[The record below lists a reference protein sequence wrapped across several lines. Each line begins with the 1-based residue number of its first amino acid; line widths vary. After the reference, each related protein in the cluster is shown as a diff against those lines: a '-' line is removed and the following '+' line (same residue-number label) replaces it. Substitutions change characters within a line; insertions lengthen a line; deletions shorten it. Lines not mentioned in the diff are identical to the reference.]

1 MKAITQEKYGVMALT
16 EIEPPVCEPGTVLV
30 RVRAASINARDWH
43 MLRGDPYLARLTMMG
58 ARRPRTRIR
67 GTDFAGT
74 VEAVGAGV
82 DRFQPG
88 DEVFGDLGDAHG
100 AFASRVCAPATT
112 IEFKPAGISF
122 AEAAALPLAGSTA
135 LMGLRDVGRVR
146 PGSRVLINGA
156 SGGVGTYA
164 VQIAKALG
172 AHVTAVCSTRNVDL
186 VRSLGAD
193 EVIDYKSQDF
203 AQASAPTAAPSS
215 SAPTAAPSSASST
228 TVPSSSASTAGPS
241 SASSTT
247 ASPSSAPYDVVFD
260 LVGNRSLRDLRRVL
274 APGGTLVLSGGGT
287 FSGRPTLVGPMKLII
302 GAQLAARF
310 SRLRMVVLSV
320 PPSRALLAGLREL
333 VEAGRVTSVI
343 DRTYPL
349 AEVPEAVRYMETEHV
364 RAKVVIT
371 V

>member
-1 MKAITQEKYGVMALT
+1 MKAITQEKYGVMGLA
-16 EIEPPVCEPGTVLV
+16 EIEPPTCEPGTVLV

-43 MLRGDPYLARLTMMG
+43 MMRGDPYLARLTMMG

-100 AFASRVCAPATT
+100 AFASLVCAPAET

-135 LMGLRDVGRVR
+135 LMGLRDVGRAR
-146 PGSRVLINGA
+146 PGARVLINGA

-172 AHVTAVCSTRNVDL
+172 AHVTAVCSTRNVEL

-193 EVIDYKSQDF
+193 EVVDYKVEDF
-203 AQASAPTAAPSS
+203 ATAV
-215 SAPTAAPSSASST
+215 T
-228 TVPSSSASTAGPS
+228 
-241 SASSTT
+241 
-247 ASPSSAPYDVVFD
+247 PYDVVFD

-287 FSGRPTLVGPMKLII
+287 FRGRPTLLGPMKLIL

-320 PPSRALLAGLREL
+320 PPSRALLTGLREL
-333 VEAGRVTSVI
+333 VEAGQVTSVI

-349 AEVPEAVRYMETEHV
+349 DEVPEAIRYMEAEHV